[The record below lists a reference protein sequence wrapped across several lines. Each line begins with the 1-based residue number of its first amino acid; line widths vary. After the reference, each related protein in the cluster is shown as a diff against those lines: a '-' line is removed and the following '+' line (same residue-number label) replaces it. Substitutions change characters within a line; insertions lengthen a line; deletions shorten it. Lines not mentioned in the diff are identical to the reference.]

1 MVAGDEGL
9 TKDVMPYDFDVIY
22 TLEARSNFMLD
33 VITTRFGLSEKR
45 VFNEIQSAIAQL
57 RPTLDSK
64 GVQYADLKRALVPN
78 IDREERAFVFDWTKF
93 STSWYGREVLRM
105 ILPLLEKGSSRSVL
119 VGDWASKY
127 GFNGIFQESF
137 GEVAA
142 GSLLDEPRAADT
154 LYFVYLNNLTSAAIT
169 RLDAELSK
177 HIAYLGSI
185 DLTYT
190 SLMKAMLSTMLVRAF
205 IQHRTTI
212 IQGHEDDRPDSEDVN
227 SVGYDFEQFGYTNRS
242 VPGWLY
248 GWFLSYKIERPVL
261 PDDDS
266 DTRFSL
272 NAMTATP
279 YPIAQCVVELDERKL
294 EYLQREKA
302 GSLRIANFEALSA
315 EQIAAQIRAK
325 LAMNYIY
332 HLARATDADT
342 LKFNIII
349 ENGTVARNTCAL
361 EYRPQEQLLKVI
373 TFF

>member
-1 MVAGDEGL
+1 
-9 TKDVMPYDFDVIY
+9 MPYDFDVIY

-33 VITTRFGLSEKR
+33 VITTRYGLSEKR
-45 VFNEIQSAIAQL
+45 VFDEIKSAIAQL

-105 ILPLLEKGSSRSVL
+105 MLPLLEKGSSRSVL

-142 GSLLDEPRAADT
+142 GSLLDESRAADT

-177 HIAYLGSI
+177 HVAYLGFI

-227 SVGYDFEQFGYTNRS
+227 LVGYDFEQFGYTNRS

-248 GWFLSYKIERPVL
+248 GWFLAYKIERPVL

-332 HLARATDADT
+332 HLARATDAGT

-349 ENGTVARNTCAL
+349 ENGRVARNTCAL
-361 EYRPQEQLLKVI
+361 EYRPQEQLLKII

>member
-1 MVAGDEGL
+1 MYIKRRVLLPMA
-9 TKDVMPYDFDVIY
+9 YDFDVIY

-33 VITTRFGLSEKR
+33 VITTRYGLSEKR
-45 VFNEIQSAIAQL
+45 VFDEIQTAIAQL
-57 RPTLDSK
+57 RTTLDSK

-78 IDREERAFVFDWTKF
+78 VDRDERAFVFDWAKF
-93 STSWYGREVLRM
+93 STNWYGREVLNLM
-105 ILPLLEKGSSRSVL
+105 LPLLEKSSSRSVL
-119 VGDWASKY
+119 MGDWTSKY
-127 GFNGIFQESF
+127 SFNGIFCDSF
-137 GEVAA
+137 GDSAA
-142 GSLLDEPRAADT
+142 GSLFDRSRPADT
-154 LYFVYLNNLTSAAIT
+154 LYFVYLNNLTSAAID
-169 RLDAELSK
+169 RLNAALSN
-177 HIAYLGSI
+177 HVAYLGSV
-185 DLTYT
+185 DLTYA

-212 IQGHEDDRPDSEDVN
+212 IQGHEDDRPDSDDVN
-227 SVGYDFEQFGYTNRS
+227 LVGYDFEKFGFTNRS

-261 PDDDS
+261 PDNES

-279 YPIAQCVVELDERKL
+279 YPIAQCAVELDERKL
-294 EYLQREKA
+294 EYLRREKE

-315 EQIAAQIRAK
+315 DQIAAQIRAK

-349 ENGTVARNTCAL
+349 ENGTVARNTCGL